1 MTFPCEVT
9 FRNLRPSPWIDS
21 EVRKRVEKLTVFFG
35 DIQSC
40 RVLVEMPHRHHRGG
54 NPFHVSVNLRTPG
67 GEVDVT
73 REANLRGISADLAA
87 QKWAKA
93 LEVEGVR
100 KDLHLVIRKAFD
112 SVRRRLQ
119 DQVRRQRGAV
129 KVHNAQPSGRV
140 IRWTPV
146 DGFGTIEAEDGHE
159 VYFHANSVLGAGAK
173 RLRVGSEVTFAE
185 ERGQKGPQAS
195 TVKVLARRA

>member
-1 MTFPCEVT
+1 MIFPFEVT
-9 FRNLRPSPWIDS
+9 FRNLRPSPWIDA
-21 EVRKRVEKLTVFFG
+21 EVRKRAEKLTTFFG

-40 RVLVEMPHRHHRGG
+40 RVLVEMPHRHHRAG
-54 NPFHVSVNLRTPG
+54 NPFHVSINLRTPG

-112 SVRRRLQ
+112 SARRRLQ

-129 KVHNAQPSGRV
+129 KVHSAQPRGRV
-140 IRWTPV
+140 IRWSSAN
-146 DGFGTIEAEDGHE
+146 GFGAIEAEDGHE
-159 VYFHANSVLGAGAK
+159 VYFHGNSVLGAGAK
-173 RLRVGSEVTFAE
+173 RLRVGSEVTFVE

-195 TVKVLARRA
+195 TVKVRARRA